1 VRWYFPDS
9 EYDHGIVS
17 WRLLHPPF
25 YWAAFIWAFCYWAL
39 TNHTLVHG
47 PVHSPLS
54 TRLQEGEVLLIEI
67 TWRLLCLGVVLC
79 CLLVV
84 DSYPLLACHF
94 VLLFVVGIS

>member
-47 PVHSPLS
+47 PV
-54 TRLQEGEVLLIEI
+54 QYLICFSLNKLMK
-67 TWRLLCLGVVLC
+67 R
-79 CLLVV
+79 
-84 DSYPLLACHF
+84 
-94 VLLFVVGIS
+94 

>member
-17 WRLLHPPF
+17 WRLLYPPF

-47 PVHSPLS
+47 PVQDIYQYNVEMEYFDRF
-54 TRLQEGEVLLIEI
+54 TNNV
-67 TWRLLCLGVVLC
+67 
-79 CLLVV
+79 
-84 DSYPLLACHF
+84 
-94 VLLFVVGIS
+94 